1 MVHTGD
7 RWVSGAGSQVDSSVL
22 ARSSLRLGLMS
33 GLDDVDLGEE
43 TASLVPGG
51 DTADGEACS
60 PQNGVV
66 VTFGEIRSFNLL
78 FRVDPH
84 DGDDVNLFPGF
95 CHDYPGI
102 LIRGGST
109 VDVTSRVNKAEKS
122 PKLLNP
128 QKQLRF

>member
-1 MVHTGD
+1 
-7 RWVSGAGSQVDSSVL
+7 
-22 ARSSLRLGLMS
+22 
-33 GLDDVDLGEE
+33 VDLGEE

-78 FRVDPH
+78 FGLVAPLDPLN
-84 DGDDVNLFPGF
+84 GDDANLFPGF
-95 CHDYPGI
+95 CHYYPGT

-109 VDVTSRVNKAEKS
+109 VGVLVPTVFK
-122 PKLLNP
+122 
-128 QKQLRF
+128 